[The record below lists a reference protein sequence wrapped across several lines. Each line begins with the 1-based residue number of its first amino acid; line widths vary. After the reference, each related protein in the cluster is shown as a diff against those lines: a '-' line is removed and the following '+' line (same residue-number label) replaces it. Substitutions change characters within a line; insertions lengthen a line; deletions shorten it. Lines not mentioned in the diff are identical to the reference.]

1 MMNVERYFEM
11 EKEAREKGRRQSDL
25 REIAPLLRH
34 SKFESR
40 QIELKIA
47 FRNVH
52 NTDTTFV
59 VVFTQ
64 GDLPPEFENH
74 HIKWKLIGSYT
85 FHLTFPSGHMGITHI
100 VSFLSKLLNSPKVE
114 TIRDESKLDFIPY

>member
-1 MMNVERYFEM
+1 M
-11 EKEAREKGRRQSDL
+11 EKEAREKGRRYSDL
-25 REIAPLLRH
+25 REITPLLRH
-34 SKFESR
+34 SKFKSK

-64 GDLPPEFENH
+64 GDLPPEFDNH
-74 HIKWKLIGSYT
+74 NVQWKLIGSYT
-85 FHLTFPSGHMGITHI
+85 FHLVFPSGYTEITRI
-100 VSFLSKLLNSPKVE
+100 VSFLSLLLDSPKVE